1 MGLRMAHGFVIAL
14 VTVAVLQPLV
24 AQAPTPPPIQR
35 FLAANLAY
43 RLLAVADVRDVVDEV
58 AEEYFTPFA
67 SGDLTGDGVPE
78 VAAVI
83 VQRETPIR
91 FGVVVVHGSRTVH
104 WVRRPQSD
112 KIVGVAIQPTR
123 RLYIEHCLECDSN
136 SFVRWNGSSYED
148 FLWIVGDN
156 TATYDQ
162 QPHGNRPV
170 PLRHTP
176 NSTGK
181 VIGSLRECT
190 DAKILQVLP
199 RQANG
204 VRWYRVEV
212 SLNGLVTEG
221 FLPSHVLTD
230 ISCIG

>member
-14 VTVAVLQPLV
+14 VTVAFPQPLV
-24 AQAPTPPPIQR
+24 AQTPAPPAIQR
-35 FLAANLAY
+35 FLVAHPAY
-43 RLLAVADVRDVVDEV
+43 RLLTVADVRDVVDEV

-83 VQRETPIR
+83 VQRGRSIR
-91 FGVVVVHGSRTVH
+91 FGVVVVHGARSVH
-104 WVRRPQSD
+104 WVVRPQSD
-112 KIVGVAIQPTR
+112 KIVSVSIQQTR
-123 RLYIEHCLECDSN
+123 RLYVEHCLECDAN

-156 TATYDQ
+156 TATYDRRS
-162 QPHGNRPV
+162 GNRPV
-170 PLRHTP
+170 PMRQTP
-176 NSTGK
+176 NSTSK
-181 VIGSLRECT
+181 VIGNLRECT
-190 DAKILQVLP
+190 DTKILQVLP
-199 RQANG
+199 RHANG

-212 SLNGLVTEG
+212 FLNGLVIEG
-221 FLPSHVLTD
+221 FLPSDVLTD

>member
-1 MGLRMAHGFVIAL
+1 MGPRMAHGFVIAL
-14 VTVAVLQPLV
+14 ATVAFLQPLA
-24 AQAPTPPPIQR
+24 AQAPAPPPMQR
-35 FLAANLAY
+35 FLAANPAY
-43 RLLAVADVRDVVDEV
+43 RLLAVDDVRDVVDKV

-83 VQRETPIR
+83 VQRGTPIR
-91 FGVVVVHGSRTVH
+91 FGVVVVHGSRTVY
-104 WVRRPQSD
+104 WVRRTQFD

-123 RLYIEHCLECDSN
+123 RLYIQHCLECDTN

-156 TATYDQ
+156 AGTYDQ
-162 QPHGNRPV
+162 QSHGNRPV

-221 FLPSHVLTD
+221 FLWSEMY
-230 ISCIG
+230 

>member
-14 VTVAVLQPLV
+14 ATVTSCQPLA
-24 AQAPTPPPIQR
+24 AQTPVPPPIQR
-35 FLAANLAY
+35 LLAANPRY
-43 RLLAVADVRDVVDEV
+43 RLLAVVDVRDIVDQG

-83 VQRETPIR
+83 VQRGTSIR
-91 FGVVVVHGSRTVH
+91 FGVVVAHGSRTVH
-104 WVRRPQSD
+104 WVLRPQSD
-112 KIVGVAIQPTR
+112 KIVSVAIQQTR
-123 RLYIEHCLECDSN
+123 RLYIKHCLECDAN
-136 SFVRWNGSSYED
+136 SFVRWNGSSYEE

-162 QPHGNRPV
+162 QSGSRPV
-170 PLRHTP
+170 PLRQIPT
-176 NSTGK
+176 STGK
-181 VIGSLRECT
+181 VIGNLRECT
-190 DAKILQVLP
+190 DAKILQVLA
-199 RQANG
+199 RHANG

-212 SLNGLVTEG
+212 VLNGLVTEG
-221 FLPSHVLTD
+221 FLPSEVLTD